1 MNDKDGENT
10 QKATKIESSFIFK
23 FCKVELKFTAKIIVH
38 CQLCNLLQNS
48 TK

>member
-1 MNDKDGENT
+1 MI
-10 QKATKIESSFIFK
+10 KIVKTHRKPQRSKFHIFSM
-23 FCKVELKFTAKIIVH
+23 VELKFAAEIIIIIVY